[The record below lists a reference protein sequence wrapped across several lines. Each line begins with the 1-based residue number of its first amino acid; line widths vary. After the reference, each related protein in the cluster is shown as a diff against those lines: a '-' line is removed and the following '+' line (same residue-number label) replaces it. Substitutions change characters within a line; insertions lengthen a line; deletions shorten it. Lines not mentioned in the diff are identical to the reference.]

1 MTELSILKDNLRYLQ
16 QQGYSALPA
25 NVESTAH
32 LLQLAENVP
41 HTLEDLLY
49 VNLAIKEQKAAG
61 IQFLVMDCDG
71 VLTDGAMVFT
81 KNGDE
86 IKHFNAKDG
95 LGIKLLRQQNILTG
109 IISAGR
115 SSGLV
120 ESRAAM
126 MKVDK
131 VYVGKTPKWDILQ
144 EWLRELQLSPKAVA
158 YIGDDLTDIP
168 VMEKVGLSF
177 CPADAAHAVKQTA
190 HITLRTPGGKG
201 CVRELIERYLE
212 D

>member
-1 MTELSILKDNLRYLQ
+1 MSDLRILKENLRYLQ

-25 NVESTAH
+25 NVERTIDV
-32 LLQLAENVP
+32 LQLAEQVP
-41 HTLEDLLY
+41 YLLEDLLY
-49 VNLAIKEQKAAG
+49 VNLSVQQQKGKG

-71 VLTDGAMVFT
+71 VLTDGAMIFS

-86 IKHFNAKDG
+86 IKNFNAKDG
-95 LGIKLLRQQNILTG
+95 LGIKMLVKRGIHTG

-126 MKVDK
+126 MKVEK
-131 VYVGKTPKWDILQ
+131 VYVGKTPKWEVLQGWLQ
-144 EWLRELQLSPKAVA
+144 ELQIEPAAVA
-158 YIGDDLTDIP
+158 YIGDDHTDIP
-168 VMEKVGLSF
+168 IMEKVGLSF
-177 CPADAAHAVKQTA
+177 CPADAAQAVKKAA

-201 CVRELIERYLE
+201 CVRELVENYLKR
-212 D
+212 